1 MKQLISRRS
10 FLKAAGVTAAAA
22 SMAIG
27 APAASACWFGDKSD
41 VTILYTNDVHTYID
55 KQSPKLTYAA
65 IADLKQ
71 SYQNAGKDVLL
82 VDAGDH
88 VQGTA
93 YGSMDEGASII
104 KLMNAAGYDVATP
117 GNHEF
122 DYGYPNLKTLAGEA
136 DFPILAANVRYDNA
150 AALGDQTTFTTTD
163 GKKIGIFGLDTPE
176 TATKAHPD
184 KIKGVSFLAAQE
196 MFDCAQAQVDA
207 LKADGCDYIICLGH
221 LGIDAESTGNR
232 SIDLLEKVTGIDV
245 FIDGHSHSTLEE
257 IKEATNGTGKV
268 GDTVLTSTGTKLANV
283 GMVDISPDGTI
294 STSSLATSE
303 LTVTPDAK
311 VAARAEEIQKEID
324 ADYGTVFAKTEVALD
339 GEKANVRTGET
350 NLGDLIADAMLWQ
363 AGLLDEGVDAAVTN
377 GGGIRASIAAGDIT
391 KKDINTVLPFG
402 NTLYVVK
409 VTGAELLEALEAS
422 TYCTPEAIGGFPQ
435 VAGIEFT
442 VNTGA
447 QFDTKE
453 LYPGSTYGKPA
464 SINRVMIQTVG
475 GEAFNPEETYTIVT
489 NDFMGA
495 GGDTY
500 YAFKAASSGYDSG
513 VPLDEVVMDYI
524 TSELKG
530 VVSKAQYGETDNRI
544 HTISYNDVK
553 AGDWYANAVNYV
565 TLTGLMNGTGDGFS
579 PNLAINRGMM
589 VTVLYRMAG
598 SPEVTAENPFTD
610 VPADTWYTDAVI
622 WASENG
628 ITAGTSETTF
638 SPTNSLTREQ
648 LATFFYRF
656 ADFENPDPIEIT
668 GDLTG
673 FTDAGQV
680 ASYATDAMKW
690 AIGEGLISGTTETT
704 LSPKATATR
713 AQVATILMRYTAE

>member
-1 MKQLISRRS
+1 MKLWKKFSAL
-10 FLKAAGVTAAAA
+10 FLALVMVLALAIPAGATETEQDLTGHIV
-22 SMAIG
+22 
-27 APAASACWFGDKSD
+27 
-41 VTILYTNDVHTYID
+41 ILHTNDVHGAIGE
-55 KQSPKLTYAA
+55 YAKVA
-65 IADLKQ
+65 ALKQ
-71 SYQNAGKDVLL
+71 AYQAAGAYVLL
-82 VDAGDH
+82 ADAGDFI
-88 VQGTA
+88 QGDPTVSASQGKTA
-93 YGSMDEGASII
+93 IE
-104 KLMNAAGYDVATP
+104 LMNLAGYDVAAP

-500 YAFKAASSGYDSG
+500 YAFKAASSGCDSG

-622 WASENG
+622 WASEND
-628 ITAGTSETTF
+628 ITAGTSDTTF

>member
-1 MKQLISRRS
+1 MKLWKKFSAL
-10 FLKAAGVTAAAA
+10 FLALVMVLALAIPAGATETEQDLTGHIV
-22 SMAIG
+22 
-27 APAASACWFGDKSD
+27 
-41 VTILYTNDVHTYID
+41 ILHTNDVHGAIGE
-55 KQSPKLTYAA
+55 YAKVA
-65 IADLKQ
+65 ALKQ
-71 SYQNAGKDVLL
+71 AYQAAGAYVLL
-82 VDAGDH
+82 ADAGDFI
-88 VQGTA
+88 QGDPTVSASQGKTA
-93 YGSMDEGASII
+93 IE
-104 KLMNAAGYDVATP
+104 LMNLAGYDVAAP

-713 AQVATILMRYTAE
+713 AQDATILMRYTAE

>member
-1 MKQLISRRS
+1 MKLWKKFSAL
-10 FLKAAGVTAAAA
+10 FLALVMVLALAIPAGATETEQDLTGHIV
-22 SMAIG
+22 
-27 APAASACWFGDKSD
+27 
-41 VTILYTNDVHTYID
+41 ILHTNDVHGAIGE
-55 KQSPKLTYAA
+55 YAKVA
-65 IADLKQ
+65 ALKQ
-71 SYQNAGKDVLL
+71 AYQAAGAYVLL
-82 VDAGDH
+82 ADAGDFI
-88 VQGTA
+88 QGDPTVSASQGKTA
-93 YGSMDEGASII
+93 IE
-104 KLMNAAGYDVATP
+104 LMNLAGYDVAAP

-648 LATFFYRF
+648 LATFFYRL